1 MQVVSHVKTPL
12 VSGTALAGI
21 ARLEESTKNL
31 KRKSKHN
38 TDNRGLLRMNK
49 ASVSSEKSAKAFTLS
64 LIAGILIICNAV
76 LLGVVAKWF
85 IGIMPTLPGS
95 TGNDPTFLTELA
107 TVGLIFGVLVLIGA
121 FLLHIKPRYKKA
133 WGIMIIV
140 FSIPS
145 VIMGGGF
152 IIGFILGI
160 IAGKIALSG
169 KPKMQVTKPAI
180 TT

>member
-1 MQVVSHVKTPL
+1 
-12 VSGTALAGI
+12 
-21 ARLEESTKNL
+21 
-31 KRKSKHN
+31 
-38 TDNRGLLRMNK
+38 MNK
-49 ASVSSEKSAKAFTLS
+49 ASVLTEKPTKAFNLALT
-64 LIAGILIICNAV
+64 AGILIMINAV

-95 TGNDPTFLTELA
+95 TGNDPTFLIELA
-107 TVGLIFGVLVLIGA
+107 AVGLTLGVLVLLGT
-121 FLLHIKPRYKKA
+121 LMLHIKPAKKKA

-160 IAGKIALSG
+160 IGGKIALS
-169 KPKMQVTKPAI
+169 KNH
-180 TT
+180 

>member
-1 MQVVSHVKTPL
+1 
-12 VSGTALAGI
+12 
-21 ARLEESTKNL
+21 
-31 KRKSKHN
+31 
-38 TDNRGLLRMNK
+38 MNK
-49 ASVSSEKSAKAFTLS
+49 ASALTEKPTKAFNLA
-64 LIAGILIICNAV
+64 LMAGILIITNAV

-95 TGNDPTFLTELA
+95 SGNDPTLLIELA
-107 TVGLIFGVLVLIGA
+107 TVGLIFGVLVLLGTL
-121 FLLHIKPRYKKA
+121 LLHIKPAKKKA

-160 IAGKIALSG
+160 IGGKIALSK
-169 KPKMQVTKPAI
+169 KPKTQPQSQP
-180 TT
+180 